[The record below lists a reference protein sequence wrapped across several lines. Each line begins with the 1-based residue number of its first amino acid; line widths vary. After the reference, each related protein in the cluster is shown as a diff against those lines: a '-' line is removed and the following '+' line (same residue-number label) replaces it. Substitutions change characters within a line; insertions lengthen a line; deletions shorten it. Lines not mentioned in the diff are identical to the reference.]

1 MHSIDPVRPQAGF
14 REQHRAHPALI
25 GVAVGISA
33 FLLGLAL
40 LPHPRHAVATVE
52 APEAIDMM
60 GPMPAVQL
68 ASAPSPEFRLPAA
81 TGVFEETPPEAIH
94 EVWG

>member
-1 MHSIDPVRPQAGF
+1 MQSIESGRPQTPF
-14 REQHRAHPALI
+14 REKHRAQPALI

-40 LPHPRHAVATVE
+40 LPQPRAGDVAFE
-52 APEAIDMM
+52 GPEAIDMM
-60 GPMPAVQL
+60 GPLPSERVLTALPHEYQLPPATGRFEE
-68 ASAPSPEFRLPAA
+68 SAP
-81 TGVFEETPPEAIH
+81 ETIY